1 MKKIIN
7 GRLYDTEKADVVTA
21 SVVTVD
27 RSKEFREILYRT
39 KKNRYFLYK
48 NLAGIEILK
57 PMTDDEAYNY
67 LCEHDPDEA
76 IKNFP
81 WKEVEEA

>member
-21 SVVTVD
+21 SG
-27 RSKEFREILYRT
+27 SKEFREVLYRT

>member
-7 GRLYDTEKADVVTA
+7 GRLYDTEKADVVTV
-21 SVVTVD
+21 SGP
-27 RSKEFREILYRT
+27 KEFREILYRT

-48 NLAGIEILK
+48 NLAGTEILK
-57 PMTDDEAYNY
+57 PMTDDEAYSY

>member
-1 MKKIIN
+1 MKKIVN
-7 GRLYDTEKADVVTA
+7 GKLYDTEKAEVVTT
-21 SVVTVD
+21 SGP
-27 RSKEFREILYRT
+27 KEFREILYRT

-48 NLAGIEILK
+48 NFAGIESLK
-57 PMTDDEAYNY
+57 PMTDDEAYSY

-81 WKEVEEA
+81 WKKVDEA

>member
-39 KKNRYFLYK
+39 KKNRYFLYE
-48 NLAGIEILK
+48 NFAGIESLK
-57 PMTDDEAYNY
+57 PMTDDEAYSY
-67 LCEHDPDEA
+67 LCEHDADKALEL
-76 IKNFP
+76 FP
-81 WKEVEEA
+81 WKKVDEA

>member
-21 SVVTVD
+21 SG
-27 RSKEFREILYRT
+27 SKEFREVLYRT

-48 NLAGIEILK
+48 IFAGIESLK

-67 LCEHDPDEA
+67 LCEHNPDKALEL
-76 IKNFP
+76 FP
-81 WKEVEEA
+81 WKKVDEA